1 MKLTICYDG
10 QFYIGLIENISENK
24 YKAFKYIFGN
34 EPKDQEVFDFV
45 NMNLLDFIKNNEKH
59 DGIPIQQKKVKKI
72 NPKRLQRKVAKELKK
87 PSISSKAEEAIK
99 AEIEL
104 RKKEKSVT
112 CKRLKEERKNYI
124 RNIKVQKSKN
134 KHRGR

>member
-1 MKLTICYDG
+1 MKLTILHDG
-10 QFYIGLIENISENK
+10 QFYIGLIESISENK
-24 YKAFKYIFGN
+24 YKAYKYIFGN
-34 EPKDQEVFDFV
+34 EPNDHEVLDFV
-45 NMNLLDFIKNNEKH
+45 NKNLLDFINKNDKH
-59 DGIPIQQKKVKKI
+59 DGVSIQQNKVKKI

-87 PSISSKAEEAIK
+87 PSISSKAEEALK
-99 AEIEL
+99 AEMAL

-112 CKRLKEERKNYI
+112 CKRLKEERKEYI

>member
-1 MKLTICYDG
+1 MKLTIYYDG

-24 YKAFKYIFGN
+24 YKAYRYVFGN
-34 EPKDQEVFDFV
+34 EPKDHEVLDFV
-45 NMNLLDFIKNNEKH
+45 NKNLFDFIKNDKH
-59 DGIPIQQKKVKKI
+59 GGIPIKQDKVKKI

-87 PSISSKAEEAIK
+87 PSISTKAEEALK
-99 AEIEL
+99 AEFEL

-112 CKRLKEERKNYI
+112 CKRLKEARKEYI

-134 KHRGR
+134 KHKGR